1 MNSRKNAARAE
12 RRQQKFDA
20 GLVSVLFPEVESIII
35 NMTYNQRGLKQSL
48 PRTVNFF
55 PSSYA
60 FFTVECLNKECVE
73 GGFDFTGIISGMVG
87 NHRTA
92 IKGELGCQGGPVND
106 HSDIVYEV
114 AIKYM

>member
-1 MNSRKNAARAE
+1 MNNKKNAARAE
-12 RRQQKFDA
+12 RRQQKIDSGFVQA
-20 GLVSVLFPEVESIII
+20 IFPEVSSIVI
-35 NMTYNQRGLKQSL
+35 NMTYNQRGLRQSL

-73 GGFDFTGIISGMVG
+73 GGFDFTRIISGMVG
-87 NHRTA
+87 NRKAVT
-92 IKGELGCQGGPVND
+92 KGELGCQGGPVTD

-114 AIKYM
+114 AISYV